1 MFDLPGVE
9 FVRRLARTNV
19 KVDSSRRTDGVTTCS
34 ETGDPVRQKRE
45 LGMGRGKSADT
56 PAAQARRMPF
66 VAKIKRQDPF
76 CPNDA
81 QEINAM
87 CRRIAA
93 SSEYLARAGWR
104 ENADFRVYRFT
115 TCAKARAMQYWI
127 DRSGIAH
134 RPMPK
139 LGMTPEEIAETKRQA
154 LAWGL
159 ATGGEREYVQAYRR
173 ARHAGEA
180 ELTSFNGTST
190 IAMALGRPTGHAHW
204 WIRPNRE

>member
-1 MFDLPGVE
+1 
-9 FVRRLARTNV
+9 
-19 KVDSSRRTDGVTTCS
+19 
-34 ETGDPVRQKRE
+34 
-45 LGMGRGKSADT
+45 
-56 PAAQARRMPF
+56 MPF
-66 VAKIKRQDPF
+66 VAKMKRQDPF
-76 CPNDA
+76 RPNDA

-104 ENADFRVYRFT
+104 ENADFRIYRFT
-115 TCAKARAMQYWI
+115 TWAKACAMQYWI

-159 ATGGEREYVQAYRR
+159 ATGGAREIAQAYRR

-180 ELTSFNGTST
+180 ELTSFNAACTV
-190 IAMALGRPTGHAHW
+190 AMALGRPTGEVERTVRHLLEWAKENH
-204 WIRPNRE
+204 REWSNGFETPRY